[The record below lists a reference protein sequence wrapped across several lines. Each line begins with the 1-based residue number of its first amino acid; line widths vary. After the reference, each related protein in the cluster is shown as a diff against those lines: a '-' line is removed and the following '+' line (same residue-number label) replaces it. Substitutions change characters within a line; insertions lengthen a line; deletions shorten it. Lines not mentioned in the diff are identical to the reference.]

1 MSKSKGNTIYPE
13 QLIERY
19 GLDATK
25 YYLLREMP
33 NNQDEIFT
41 PEDFVSR
48 YNSDLCN
55 DLGNL
60 LNRTI
65 SMINKYFDGIIP
77 NYKGIVNQVDKD
89 LEESVKVSVSNNKE
103 FIDKFEFSN
112 AIQSI
117 WNLVSRTNKYI
128 DEVEP
133 WVLSKDNKIEELS
146 SAMNHLASSLKVI
159 AILIRPF
166 MLETSNKIL
175 KQLGLNNN
183 VSFEDLNN
191 IYSFDNNKVIEK
203 GEPIFL
209 RLDTETEIEYI
220 KELMNNH

>member
-1 MSKSKGNTIYPE
+1 
-13 QLIERY
+13 
-19 GLDATK
+19 
-25 YYLLREMP
+25 
-33 NNQDEIFT
+33 
-41 PEDFVSR
+41 
-48 YNSDLCN
+48 
-55 DLGNL
+55 
-60 LNRTI
+60 
-65 SMINKYFDGIIP
+65 MINKYFDGIIP